1 MLKHVSFPFFL
12 TLQSFFF
19 QIFIYTPI
27 EIVHSIFF
35 FISYEDT
42 SLISY
47 FFMHLQD
54 VVKILFYKKSHNTSK
69 GAKLEIFNREG
80 QNYYNKVYY

>member
-1 MLKHVSFPFFL
+1 
-12 TLQSFFF
+12 
-19 QIFIYTPI
+19 
-27 EIVHSIFF
+27 
-35 FISYEDT
+35 
-42 SLISY
+42 
-47 FFMHLQD
+47 MHLQD